1 MRALS
6 ANAHNCMD
14 MLVKVVEITCPSC
27 RIMQMQGARGVCAL
41 RALVVLTWPG
51 SAPPIELEHTQ
62 LTFLY
67 TCMHMHD
74 ACNVNQ
80 TLCTSCA
87 TRYCCNV
94 MIPVKHTKL
103 HYKIPKHS

>member
-1 MRALS
+1 MSDLTKNWLQYARNRVARPTSVIMHALS
-6 ANAHNCMD
+6 ANGHNCMD
-14 MLVKVVEITCPSC
+14 VLVKVVEITCPSC

-67 TCMHMHD
+67 TCICMMH
-74 ACNVNQ
+74 A
-80 TLCTSCA
+80 A
-87 TRYCCNV
+87 
-94 MIPVKHTKL
+94 
-103 HYKIPKHS
+103 